1 MAHLT
6 DLLSGMQHFNPI
18 GMRKGPCHHQAH
30 KASTRA
36 PPSSA
41 RSTSLWIYCLSARAL
56 RTVWGQWHGAHNLSL
71 GFNADSAAFTQQAS
85 RNAIESEDP
94 AGGLRLMTA
103 FSGLAYRLCCRS

>member
-30 KASTRA
+30 KASTRV

-41 RSTSLWIYCLSARAL
+41 RSTSLWILLPFCASPKVPSA
-56 RTVWGQWHGAHNLSL
+56 T
-71 GFNADSAAFTQQAS
+71 
-85 RNAIESEDP
+85 
-94 AGGLRLMTA
+94 
-103 FSGLAYRLCCRS
+103 